1 MRENMKNKEEKIKK
15 TLKNKQQEGITL
27 IALVLTIIIL
37 LILAGVSI
45 AMLAG
50 DNGIFTQVQNAKNKT
65 EEAEKNEKLDLL
77 KQEEVIN
84 ETLNVVEVEQ
94 VTDEKPGKLEK
105 EDANTLVINSI
116 EDLVFFSYD
125 VTTNGTTYEGKTVK
139 LGTNLDFNSDKSY
152 VDPNRTDFAEYGYD
166 GNLKQLLTSGNGF
179 IPIGEL
185 TSTGTKYFYGT
196 FDGNNN
202 AICSLYIN
210 IDRDQT
216 VIVGLFSVTHG
227 EIKNLGLVDT
237 NITVKGEMS
246 TLIGG
251 IAGRGYKSIYNC
263 YVTGNI
269 NVTGGYWVTVGGIYG
284 NAYSVDIKNCYNL
297 SNINC
302 QNISTSNDVNI
313 GCGGVIGG
321 GYDNTTINQCFNGG
335 NIIANSSNTTINIAG
350 ICSVTHDEEVVVKN
364 CYNFGDIEGIAQYTE
379 LEVYSAIGGIVS
391 TSRGS
396 SIKNCYNL
404 GKLIS
409 NIKQN
414 SDTGGIIGHQEISN
428 CEISNVFNL
437 GKIEIKEPDIYSVGG
452 ILGVRS
458 GNIKINMMDVYNIG
472 KIEANN
478 IAPNSMIGAITGT
491 NVLDLITFNNCYY
504 LESSYDTGLYYGSS
518 DGIQELE
525 SIEDFP
531 SVLEVVNGEGA
542 FKEDTK
548 GINNGYPILNYQ

>member
-1 MRENMKNKEEKIKK
+1 MLTGENGILTQAQRAKEE
-15 TLKNKQQEGITL
+15 
-27 IALVLTIIIL
+27 
-37 LILAGVSI
+37 
-45 AMLAG
+45 
-50 DNGIFTQVQNAKNKT
+50 T
-65 EEAEKNEKLDLL
+65 EQAEKNEMSDLASMESL
-77 KQEEVIN
+77 IN
-84 ETLNVVEVEQ
+84 EYQNNISIPQ
-94 VTDEKPGKLEK
+94 VTDENPGQLE
-105 EDANTLVINSI
+105 EEGTDTLVINSI
-116 EDLVFFSYD
+116 EDLVFFSND
-125 VTTNGTTYEGKTVK
+125 VTNGNTYEGKTVK
-139 LGTNLDFNSDKSY
+139 LGVNLDFNSDKSY
-152 VDPNRTDFAEYGYD
+152 VDPDRTDFTQYGYN
-166 GNLKQLLTSGNGF
+166 GPLKQALTSGAGF
-179 IPIGEL
+179 SPIGEL
-185 TSTGTKYFYGT
+185 STTGTKYFYGT
-196 FDGNNN
+196 FDGDNR

-210 IDRDQT
+210 IDRDET
-216 VIVGLFSVTHG
+216 VCAGLFSVTHG
-227 EIKNLGLVDT
+227 EIGNLGLVDA

-251 IAGRGYKSIYNC
+251 IAGRGYKSIYDC

-284 NAYSVDIKNCYNL
+284 NAYSVDIENCYNL

-321 GYDNTTINQCFNGG
+321 GYDDTTINECFNGG
-335 NIIANSSNTTINIAG
+335 DIIANSSNTTINIAG
-350 ICSVTHDEEVVVKN
+350 ICSVTHDEEAVVKN

-379 LEVYSAIGGIVS
+379 LEVHSAIGGIVS

-409 NIKQN
+409 NIKEN
-414 SDTGGIIGHQEISN
+414 SNTGGIIGHQEISN
-428 CEISNVFNL
+428 CEINNVFNL

-452 ILGVRS
+452 ILGVRN
-458 GNIKINMMDVYNIG
+458 GNIKINMIDVYNTG

-518 DGIQELE
+518 EGIQELD

-531 SVLEVVNGEGA
+531 SVLSVVNSEGA
-542 FKEDTK
+542 FKEDTNN
-548 GINNGYPILNYQ
+548 INNGYPILEWQ